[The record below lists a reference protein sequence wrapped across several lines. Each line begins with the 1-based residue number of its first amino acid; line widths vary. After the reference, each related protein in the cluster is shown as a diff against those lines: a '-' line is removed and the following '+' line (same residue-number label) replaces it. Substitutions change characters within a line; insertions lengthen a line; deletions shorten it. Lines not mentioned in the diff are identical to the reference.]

1 MSKKSQNLDK
11 LLNDLVDKKFIENDD
26 AKKLK
31 DFNYMNIFK
40 KKYEFNFE
48 NESISKYFNE
58 NYESLIK
65 NIFIVIGQENLGKT
79 YFIKL
84 LNSSKLSKDKIKH
97 LINKEEIDYQRN
109 KINFKIIGNNN
120 LVARI
125 NLNPIFSNSE
135 KEHNKISKEV
145 SITNL
150 SNNHSII
157 KEEEEQNKIFE
168 YFKYSNLLFHHA
180 SKIFYVTNNEK
191 FDLFD
196 DEFKNEIN
204 EQLIYFNFHINENNI
219 NKFIIVKNL
228 FYNNSNYNN
237 NKYFSNNEI
246 VLSSELIKNLEII
259 NSFIKS
265 KILENNDYKK
275 EKNIILDNIKLKEIT
290 NYYLNRFD
298 FSKQLNNCNVDYNYG
313 INNEPRLMFYIEVP
327 EENEYKIVAK
337 CIVLNNYVLISIVGE
352 IINNNNNNDIENENK
367 KFEIYENIEKK
378 ELQKIASFEKDGF
391 SEQIKE
397 ERAYLVKF

>member
-1 MSKKSQNLDK
+1 MSKISVNLDK
-11 LLNDLVDKKFIENDD
+11 LLEDLVDKNFIEKND
-26 AKKLK
+26 AKELK
-31 DFNYMNIFK
+31 KDLNYFNFFK

-48 NESISKYFNE
+48 NENISNYFDE
-58 NYESLIK
+58 NNNKTKIK
-65 NIFIVIGQENLGKT
+65 NIFVVIGQENLGKT

-84 LNSSKLSKDKIKH
+84 LNSSNLSKDKYKK
-97 LINKEEIDYQRN
+97 LINNEEIDYQRN
-109 KINFKIIGNNN
+109 EINFKIIGNNN

-135 KEHNKISKEV
+135 KEHNKI
-145 SITNL
+145 
-150 SNNHSII
+150 
-157 KEEEEQNKIFE
+157 FE

-191 FDLFD
+191 FDLYE

-228 FYNNSNYNN
+228 FYNSNNIN
-237 NKYFSNNEI
+237 NKILENEI
-246 VLSSELIKNLEII
+246 ILSSELIKNLEII
-259 NSFIKS
+259 NKFIKS
-265 KILENNDYKK
+265 NFFENKNYNK
-275 EKNIILDNIKLKEIT
+275 EKNILLDNIKLKEIS

-313 INNEPRLMFYIEVP
+313 INNESRLMFYIEVP

-337 CIVLNNYVLISIVGE
+337 CIELDKYVLISIVGE
-352 IINNNNNNDIENENK
+352 IDDDKIKNNKENIQK
-367 KFEIYENIEKK
+367 KFEIYENIKIKYLEKLYSIEKK
-378 ELQKIASFEKDGF
+378 GESK
-391 SEQIKE
+391 QIKE
-397 ERAYLVKF
+397 ERAYLVTF

>member
-1 MSKKSQNLDK
+1 MSKKSENLDN
-11 LLNDLVDKKFIENDD
+11 LLNDLVDKKFIEKYDY
-26 AKKLK
+26 KKLK
-31 DFNYMNIFK
+31 DDFNYINIFK

-48 NESISKYFNE
+48 NENISNYFNE

-84 LNSSKLSKDKIKH
+84 LNSSKLSKDDLKH

-135 KEHNKISKEV
+135 KEH
-145 SITNL
+145 
-150 SNNHSII
+150 
-157 KEEEEQNKIFE
+157 NKIFE

-313 INNEPRLMFYIEVP
+313 INNDSRLMFYIEVP

-337 CIVLNNYVLISIVGE
+337 CIELNKYVLISIVGE
-352 IINNNNNNDIENENK
+352 IINNNNINNNNGIENENK

-378 ELQKIASFEKDGF
+378 ELQIVASFEKDGF

>member
-135 KEHNKISKEV
+135 KEHNKI
-145 SITNL
+145 
-150 SNNHSII
+150 
-157 KEEEEQNKIFE
+157 FE

-259 NSFIKS
+259 NLFIKS

-275 EKNIILDNIKLKEIT
+275 EKNIILDNIKLNEIT

-313 INNEPRLMFYIEVP
+313 INNESRLMFYIEVP

-337 CIVLNNYVLISIVGE
+337 CIELNKYVLISIVGE
-352 IINNNNNNDIENENK
+352 IINNNNINNNNGIENENK

-378 ELQKIASFEKDGF
+378 ELQIVASFEKDGF

-397 ERAYLVKF
+397 ERAYLVYF

>member
-1 MSKKSQNLDK
+1 M
-11 LLNDLVDKKFIENDD
+11 
-26 AKKLK
+26 
-31 DFNYMNIFK
+31 
-40 KKYEFNFE
+40 
-48 NESISKYFNE
+48 
-58 NYESLIK
+58 
-65 NIFIVIGQENLGKT
+65 IGQENLGKT

-84 LNSSKLSKDKIKH
+84 LNSSKLSNDKIKH

-135 KEHNKISKEV
+135 KEH
-145 SITNL
+145 
-150 SNNHSII
+150 
-157 KEEEEQNKIFE
+157 NKIFE

-275 EKNIILDNIKLKEIT
+275 EKNIILDNIKLNEIT

-313 INNEPRLMFYIEVP
+313 INDEPRLMFYIEVP

-337 CIVLNNYVLISIVGE
+337 CIELDKYVLISIVGE
-352 IINNNNNNDIENENK
+352 IINNNNKEIENENK
-367 KFEIYENIEKK
+367 KFEIYENIDKK
-378 ELQKIASFEKDGF
+378 DLKNIFSFEKDGI
-391 SEQIKE
+391 SKQIKE
-397 ERAYLVKF
+397 ERAYLVYF

>member
-1 MSKKSQNLDK
+1 MSKKSENLDK
-11 LLNDLVDKKFIENDD
+11 LLNDLVNKKFIENDD

-84 LNSSKLSKDKIKH
+84 LNSSKLSKDDLKH

-135 KEHNKISKEV
+135 KEH
-145 SITNL
+145 
-150 SNNHSII
+150 
-157 KEEEEQNKIFE
+157 NKIFE

-259 NSFIKS
+259 NTFIKS

-275 EKNIILDNIKLKEIT
+275 EKNIILDNIKLNEIT

-313 INNEPRLMFYIEVP
+313 INNEPEPRLMFYIEVP

-337 CIVLNNYVLISIVGE
+337 CIELDKYVLISIVGE
-352 IINNNNNNDIENENK
+352 IINNNNKEIENENK
-367 KFEIYENIEKK
+367 KFEIYENIDKK
-378 ELQKIASFEKDGF
+378 DLKNIFSFEKDGI
-391 SEQIKE
+391 SKQIKE
-397 ERAYLVKF
+397 ERAYLVNF

>member
-1 MSKKSQNLDK
+1 MSKKSENLDK
-11 LLNDLVDKKFIENDD
+11 LLDDLVNKNFIEKNDG
-26 AKKLK
+26 KKLK
-31 DFNYMNIFK
+31 DFNYFNDFK

-84 LNSSKLSKDKIKH
+84 LNSSKLSNDKIKH

-135 KEHNKISKEV
+135 KEH
-145 SITNL
+145 
-150 SNNHSII
+150 
-157 KEEEEQNKIFE
+157 NKIFE

-337 CIVLNNYVLISIVGE
+337 CIELNEYVLISIVGE

-391 SEQIKE
+391 SKQIKE
-397 ERAYLVKF
+397 ERAYLVYF

>member
-1 MSKKSQNLDK
+1 MSKKSENLDK
-11 LLNDLVDKKFIENDD
+11 LLNDLVNKKFIENDD

-109 KINFKIIGNNN
+109 KINFKIIENKY

-135 KEHNKISKEV
+135 KEH
-145 SITNL
+145 
-150 SNNHSII
+150 
-157 KEEEEQNKIFE
+157 NKIFE

-191 FDLFD
+191 FDLYE

-265 KILENNDYKK
+265 KFFENKNYDK

-313 INNEPRLMFYIEVP
+313 INNEPEPRLMFYIEVP

-337 CIVLNNYVLISIVGE
+337 CIELNNYVLISIVGE

>member
-1 MSKKSQNLDK
+1 MSKKSENLDK
-11 LLNDLVDKKFIENDD
+11 LLNDLVDKKFIEKND

-31 DFNYMNIFK
+31 EFNYFNIFK

-84 LNSSKLSKDKIKH
+84 LNSSKLSNDKLKK

-135 KEHNKISKEV
+135 KEH
-145 SITNL
+145 
-150 SNNHSII
+150 
-157 KEEEEQNKIFE
+157 NKIFE

-275 EKNIILDNIKLKEIT
+275 EKNIILDNIKLNEIT

-313 INNEPRLMFYIEVP
+313 INNDSRLMFYIEVP

-337 CIVLNNYVLISIVGE
+337 CIELNKYVLISIVGE
-352 IINNNNNNDIENENK
+352 IINNNNINNNNGIENENK

-378 ELQKIASFEKDGF
+378 ELQIVASFEKDGF

>member
-1 MSKKSQNLDK
+1 MSKKSENLDK
-11 LLNDLVDKKFIENDD
+11 LLNDLVNKKFIENDD

-84 LNSSKLSKDKIKH
+84 LNSSKLSNDKYKK
-97 LINKEEIDYQRN
+97 LINNEEIDYQRN
-109 KINFKIIGNNN
+109 KINFKIVGNDY
-120 LVARI
+120 LIARI
-125 NLNPIFSNSE
+125 NLNPIFSKSE
-135 KEHNKISKEV
+135 EY
-145 SITNL
+145 
-150 SNNHSII
+150 
-157 KEEEEQNKIFE
+157 QNKIFE

-265 KILENNDYKK
+265 NFFENKNYNK
-275 EKNIILDNIKLKEIT
+275 EKNILLDNIKLKEIS

-313 INNEPRLMFYIEVP
+313 INNEPEPRLMFYIEVP

-337 CIVLNNYVLISIVGE
+337 CIELDKYVLISIVGE
-352 IINNNNNNDIENENK
+352 IINNNNKEIENENK
-367 KFEIYENIEKK
+367 KFEIYENIDKK
-378 ELQKIASFEKDGF
+378 DLKNIFSFEKDGI
-391 SEQIKE
+391 SKQIKE
-397 ERAYLVKF
+397 ERAYLVNF

>member
-1 MSKKSQNLDK
+1 MSKKSENLDK
-11 LLNDLVDKKFIENDD
+11 LLDDLVDKKFIEKNDG
-26 AKKLK
+26 KKLK
-31 DFNYMNIFK
+31 DFNYFNIFK
-40 KKYEFNFE
+40 QKYEFNFE

-84 LNSSKLSKDKIKH
+84 LNSSKLSNDKIKH

-135 KEHNKISKEV
+135 KEH
-145 SITNL
+145 
-150 SNNHSII
+150 
-157 KEEEEQNKIFE
+157 NKIFE

-275 EKNIILDNIKLKEIT
+275 EKNIILDNIKLNEIT

-337 CIVLNNYVLISIVGE
+337 CIELNNYVLISIVGE

-391 SEQIKE
+391 SKQIKE
-397 ERAYLVKF
+397 ERAYLVYF

>member
-1 MSKKSQNLDK
+1 MSKKSENLDK
-11 LLNDLVDKKFIENDD
+11 LLNDLVNKKFIENDD

-135 KEHNKISKEV
+135 KEHNKI
-145 SITNL
+145 
-150 SNNHSII
+150 
-157 KEEEEQNKIFE
+157 FE

-237 NKYFSNNEI
+237 IKSFSENEI

-259 NSFIKS
+259 NSFIRS
-265 KILENNDYKK
+265 KFFENKNYDK
-275 EKNIILDNIKLKEIT
+275 EKNIILDNIKLNEIT

-313 INNEPRLMFYIEVP
+313 INNEPEPRLMFYIEVP

-337 CIVLNNYVLISIVGE
+337 CIELNEYVLISIVGE

-367 KFEIYENIEKK
+367 KFEIYENIERK
-378 ELQKIASFEKDGF
+378 ELREVASFEKDGF

-397 ERAYLVKF
+397 ERAYLVYF

>member
-1 MSKKSQNLDK
+1 MSKKSENLDK
-11 LLNDLVDKKFIENDD
+11 LLNDLVDKKFIEKND

-31 DFNYMNIFK
+31 EFNYFNIFK

-84 LNSSKLSKDKIKH
+84 LNSSKLSKDDLKH

-135 KEHNKISKEV
+135 KEH
-145 SITNL
+145 
-150 SNNHSII
+150 
-157 KEEEEQNKIFE
+157 NKIFE

-313 INNEPRLMFYIEVP
+313 INNESRLMFYIEVP

-337 CIVLNNYVLISIVGE
+337 CIELNKYVLISIVGE
-352 IINNNNNNDIENENK
+352 IINNNNINNNNGIENENK

-378 ELQKIASFEKDGF
+378 ELQIVASFEKDGF

-397 ERAYLVKF
+397 ERAYLVYF

>member
-1 MSKKSQNLDK
+1 MSKISVNLDK
-11 LLNDLVDKKFIENDD
+11 LLEDLVDKDFIEKSD
-26 AKKLK
+26 AKELK
-31 DFNYMNIFK
+31 KNLSYFDFFK

-48 NESISKYFNE
+48 NENISNYFDE
-58 NYESLIK
+58 NNKRKIK
-65 NIFIVIGQENLGKT
+65 NIFVVIGQENLGKT

-135 KEHNKISKEV
+135 KEHNKI
-145 SITNL
+145 
-150 SNNHSII
+150 
-157 KEEEEQNKIFE
+157 FE
-168 YFKYSNLLFHHA
+168 YFKYSNLLIHHA

-191 FDLFD
+191 FDLYE

-228 FYNNSNYNN
+228 FYNSNNIN
-237 NKYFSNNEI
+237 NKNFDLENEI
-246 VLSSELIKNLEII
+246 ILSSELIKNLEII

-265 KILENNDYKK
+265 KFFENKNYDK

-313 INNEPRLMFYIEVP
+313 INNEPEPRLMFYIEVP

-337 CIVLNNYVLISIVGE
+337 CIELNEYVLISIVGE

-367 KFEIYENIEKK
+367 KFEIYENIERK
-378 ELQKIASFEKDGF
+378 ELQEVASFEKDGF

-397 ERAYLVKF
+397 ERAYLVYF

>member
-1 MSKKSQNLDK
+1 MSKKSENLDK
-11 LLNDLVDKKFIENDD
+11 LLNDLVDKKFIEKSDY
-26 AKKLK
+26 KKLK
-31 DFNYMNIFK
+31 DDFNYMNIFK

-84 LNSSKLSKDKIKH
+84 LNSSKLSNDKIKH

-135 KEHNKISKEV
+135 KEH
-145 SITNL
+145 
-150 SNNHSII
+150 
-157 KEEEEQNKIFE
+157 NKIFE

-259 NSFIKS
+259 NSFIKT
-265 KILENNDYKK
+265 KFFENKNYDK
-275 EKNIILDNIKLKEIT
+275 EKNIILDNIKLNEIT

-337 CIVLNNYVLISIVGE
+337 CIELNEYVLISIVGE

-367 KFEIYENIEKK
+367 KFEIYENIERK
-378 ELQKIASFEKDGF
+378 ELQNIFSFEKDGF
-391 SEQIKE
+391 SKQIKE
-397 ERAYLVKF
+397 ERAYLVYF

>member
-1 MSKKSQNLDK
+1 MSKKSENLDK
-11 LLNDLVDKKFIENDD
+11 LLDDLVDKKFIEKNDG
-26 AKKLK
+26 KKLK
-31 DFNYMNIFK
+31 DFNYFNIFK
-40 KKYEFNFE
+40 QKYEFNFE

-84 LNSSKLSKDKIKH
+84 LNSSKLSNDKIKH

-135 KEHNKISKEV
+135 KEH
-145 SITNL
+145 
-150 SNNHSII
+150 
-157 KEEEEQNKIFE
+157 NKIFE

-259 NSFIKS
+259 NSFIKT
-265 KILENNDYKK
+265 IFFENKNYDK
-275 EKNIILDNIKLKEIT
+275 EKNIILDNIKLNEIT

-313 INNEPRLMFYIEVP
+313 INNESRLMFYIEVP

-337 CIVLNNYVLISIVGE
+337 CIELNNYVLISIVGE

-391 SEQIKE
+391 SKQIKE
-397 ERAYLVKF
+397 ERAYLVYF

>member
-1 MSKKSQNLDK
+1 MSKKSENLDK
-11 LLNDLVDKKFIENDD
+11 LLNDLVDKKFIEKSDY
-26 AKKLK
+26 KKLK
-31 DFNYMNIFK
+31 DDFNYMNIFK

-84 LNSSKLSKDKIKH
+84 LNSSKLSNDKIKH

-135 KEHNKISKEV
+135 KEH
-145 SITNL
+145 
-150 SNNHSII
+150 
-157 KEEEEQNKIFE
+157 NKIFE

-313 INNEPRLMFYIEVP
+313 INNESRLMFYIEVP

-337 CIVLNNYVLISIVGE
+337 CIELNKYVLISIVGE

-397 ERAYLVKF
+397 ERAYLVYF

>member
-1 MSKKSQNLDK
+1 MSKKSENLDK
-11 LLNDLVDKKFIENDD
+11 LLDDLVNKNFIEKNDG
-26 AKKLK
+26 KKLK
-31 DFNYMNIFK
+31 DFNYFNIFK

-84 LNSSKLSKDKIKH
+84 LNSSKLSNEKIKH

-135 KEHNKISKEV
+135 KEH
-145 SITNL
+145 
-150 SNNHSII
+150 
-157 KEEEEQNKIFE
+157 NKIFE

-237 NKYFSNNEI
+237 IKSFSENEI
-246 VLSSELIKNLEII
+246 ILSSELIKNLEII

-265 KILENNDYKK
+265 KFFDNKNYDK
-275 EKNIILDNIKLKEIT
+275 EKNIILDKIKLNEIT

-313 INNEPRLMFYIEVP
+313 INHKKRLMFYIEVP

-337 CIVLNNYVLISIVGE
+337 CIELNNYILISIVGE

-378 ELQKIASFEKDGF
+378 ELQEVASFEKDGF

>member
-1 MSKKSQNLDK
+1 MSKKSENLDK
-11 LLNDLVDKKFIENDD
+11 LLNDLVNKKFIENDD

-40 KKYEFNFE
+40 QKYEFNFE

-84 LNSSKLSKDKIKH
+84 LNSSKLSNDKIKH

-135 KEHNKISKEV
+135 KEHNKI
-145 SITNL
+145 
-150 SNNHSII
+150 
-157 KEEEEQNKIFE
+157 FE

-191 FDLFD
+191 FDLYD

-259 NSFIKS
+259 NTFIKS

-275 EKNIILDNIKLKEIT
+275 EKNIILDNIKLNEIT

-313 INNEPRLMFYIEVP
+313 INNEPEPRLMFYIEVP

-337 CIVLNNYVLISIVGE
+337 CIELNKYVLISIVGE
-352 IINNNNNNDIENENK
+352 IINNNNINNNNGIENENK
-367 KFEIYENIEKK
+367 KFEIYENIERK
-378 ELQKIASFEKDGF
+378 ELQEVASFEKDGF

>member
-1 MSKKSQNLDK
+1 MSKKSENLDK
-11 LLNDLVDKKFIENDD
+11 LLNDLVNKKFIENDD

-109 KINFKIIGNNN
+109 KINFKIIGNNL

-135 KEHNKISKEV
+135 KEH
-145 SITNL
+145 
-150 SNNHSII
+150 
-157 KEEEEQNKIFE
+157 NKIFE

-259 NSFIKS
+259 NSFIRS
-265 KILENNDYKK
+265 KFFENKNYDK
-275 EKNIILDNIKLKEIT
+275 EKNIILDNIKLNEIT

-313 INNEPRLMFYIEVP
+313 INNEPEPRLMFYIEVP

-337 CIVLNNYVLISIVGE
+337 CIELNNYVLISIVGE